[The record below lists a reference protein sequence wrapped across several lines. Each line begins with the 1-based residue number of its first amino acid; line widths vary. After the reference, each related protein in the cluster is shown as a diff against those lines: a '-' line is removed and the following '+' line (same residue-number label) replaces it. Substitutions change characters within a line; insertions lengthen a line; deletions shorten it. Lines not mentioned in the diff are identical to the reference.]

1 MPIARFPALAV
12 QATRST
18 FATAIST
25 SRSNPSISGWMS
37 LSTFATCAPT
47 TPNPPRHSIATKR
60 QVLPASSAQSPASL
74 SHALQKYQF
83 STSISRSSTS
93 NTVSTPP
100 TTSSTPPSTTPEND
114 TSAAPTP
121 ETANVYTN
129 PYRAKRT
136 WPPDMSKLSPKQ
148 QFRIERKYR
157 RRAKLKWAR
166 PQWAKWTKL
175 VQWGFIGCAVYY
187 CVMVMDLEGG
197 ANPFMPIR
205 EYIYSLFDGSFST
218 ASAPS
223 FQKEPTL
230 PTDPSAK
237 RSS

>member
-12 QATRST
+12 QATKPT

-37 LSTFATCAPT
+37 LSTFATCAPA
-47 TPNPPRHSIATKR
+47 TPNPSRHSIATKR
-60 QVLPASSAQSPASL
+60 SSSQSPASP

-83 STSISRSSTS
+83 TTSISRSSTS
-93 NTVSTPP
+93 NTASTPP
-100 TTSSTPPSTTPEND
+100 TTSSTPPPTTPEND
-114 TSAAPTP
+114 SSTAPTP
-121 ETANVYTN
+121 ETGNVYTN

-175 VQWGFIGCAVYY
+175 RMGV
-187 CVMVMDLEGG
+187 E
-197 ANPFMPIR
+197 IR